1 MRRVVRLPINGINA
15 AQAVSKTVW
24 NADADYQLL
33 GVTARFKVTSTS
45 GTLMLEHAPSGTVVG
60 SGNAMLAA
68 VMSLAGTAEVP
79 VNGVL
84 AALVSATATL
94 TSDGTDFAAAEAVV
108 LGSKTYIFRVAPAIE
123 GDVLIAGTAAGSLD
137 NIQSAVNHTGT
148 PGTDYVCAL
157 PHPDIIATTN
167 AATTQLFVAKIPGT
181 GGNALASTESC
192 GHAAFASTVFLGGLG
207 RNSIIIP
214 RSSALNF
221 LFAGT
226 LTNLVELAVSV
237 RLRRLTGLE

>member
-60 SGNAMLAA
+60 SGNNMLAA

-94 TSDGTDFAAAEAVV
+94 TSDGVAFADAEIVTIGTKAYQF
-108 LGSKTYIFRVAPAIE
+108 LAIPLVE
-123 GDVLIAGTAAGSLD
+123 GDVNRGANAAAALD
-137 NIQSAVNHTGT
+137 NLQSAVNHTGT
-148 PGTDYVCAL
+148 PGTDYICAL
-157 PHPDIIATTN
+157 PHPDVIATTN

-181 GGNALASTESC
+181 GGNALASTETC
-192 GHAAFASTVFLGGLG
+192 AHAAFASTVFLGGLG

-237 RLRRLTGLE
+237 KLRRLTGLE